1 MYMKNKK
8 SKWSATK
15 FISDSGLTPKS
26 IYLNN
31 IQRDNN
37 TITKKGKWILSKP
50 TCENLIL
57 FKLRFGLMK
66 PDGNIEF
73 KKIAPIKR
81 IEVSNEILGTIEGI
95 TNVLKLID
103 KRKTKEL
110 KINNILVIFP

>member
-1 MYMKNKK
+1 
-8 SKWSATK
+8 
-15 FISDSGLTPKS
+15 
-26 IYLNN
+26 
-31 IQRDNN
+31 
-37 TITKKGKWILSKP
+37 
-50 TCENLIL
+50 
-57 FKLRFGLMK
+57 MK